1 MSALDWI
8 FLAVL
13 LVSLVLGAWRGFV
26 YEVMSVLNWLQAFF
40 LAQWLAPDVGPHL
53 PMGSASEVFRFAAGF
68 VIVFV
73 VAALAGGA
81 VVWLVTK
88 LVVSSGLQRVDRAL
102 GAGFGLVR
110 GMILLLAVAVVMEM
124 TPWRAS
130 PWWRESNGVAISKA
144 TLAWLKPVLPKAVG
158 KYLPYTGWNYVWNR
172 RRCPQRPWESTDL

>member
-8 FLAVL
+8 FFAVL

-40 LAQWLAPDVGPHL
+40 LAQWLATDVGPHL
-53 PMGSASEVFRFAAGF
+53 PMGGASDVLRFAAGF

-73 VAALAGGA
+73 IAALIGGM

-110 GMILLLAVAVVMEM
+110 GVILLLAVAVVMEM
-124 TPWRAS
+124 TPWKAS
-130 PWWRESNGVAISKA
+130 TWWRESKGAAISISA
-144 TLAWLKPVLPKAVG
+144 LVWLKPVLPKVLG
-158 KYLPYTGWNYVWNR
+158 KYLP
-172 RRCPQRPWESTDL
+172 